1 MRVLEYFNGSKFL
14 LTFYALLCQS
24 GLLLDEKEQLRTID
38 KRQDFASM
46 FKFPPHLMRNK
57 HVEINDVVKEHVLPF
72 LPAKSLARFRTVSK
86 EWDQWIAG
94 PFLALKQSYLFR
106 NASGFFC
113 QYSDSTPTFITFDP
127 SAYGIPRPSL
137 EFLPE
142 PVEIRSSHN
151 GLLLCQGLSG
161 ENAYYICNPANE
173 EWRLLPRPDCYHGSE
188 PAVVLSFEPSE
199 LNIAAHFKVVCAFPS
214 IDGPM
219 IEFEIYSSE
228 KRSWRCSAEAFV
240 FGEYS
245 AETCFEP
252 GGSTLKGGF
261 CMNRMAYWETSSG
274 ANRAIL
280 AFDMK
285 NELCGSIPL
294 PSGCKENG
302 VLTQMHG
309 ELCYIQAFKRNGN
322 VCDINIY
329 QGMDMS
335 LKQSIAIHLGG
346 VEVPDFRALPSVNS
360 DVVMILC
367 GRELYSY
374 HLRDQ
379 TVELVSMEGYFG
391 RRYFPYVNS
400 LVSLAPEQ

>member
-1 MRVLEYFNGSKFL
+1 
-14 LTFYALLCQS
+14 
-24 GLLLDEKEQLRTID
+24 
-38 KRQDFASM
+38 
-46 FKFPPHLMRNK
+46 MRNK

-173 EWRLLPRPDCYHGSE
+173 EWRLLPRPDYYHGSE

-199 LNIAAHFKVVCAFPS
+199 LNIAAHFEVVCAFPL
-214 IDGPM
+214 INVPM

-228 KRSWRCSAEAFV
+228 TRSWRCSAA
-240 FGEYS
+240 
-245 AETCFEP
+245 TCFEL

-274 ANRAIL
+274 AIL
-280 AFDMK
+280 AFDLE
-285 NELCGSIPL
+285 NELCGIMPM
-294 PSGCKENG
+294 PSGCTENG

-322 VCDINIY
+322 VCDIHIY

-335 LKQSIAIHLGG
+335 LNQSIAIHLGR

-367 GRELYSY
+367 GRELYSF